1 MADLE
6 GVATGVGSSMERLL
20 RGDGPGI
27 WLEKSRGGEGVAWES
42 LMRAILPGEALR
54 FPGETL
60 RVEGDTRRGE
70 GDGDPKTSSGT
81 VFGDGSP
88 PEGTRLELR
97 NGDFETKASCLR
109 TLNAADWRGVRLPC
123 RISGDSFSLLP
134 ETFRSPGDPL
144 DETLGKA
151 TFRSLDTFLVPLT
164 ADPLGVRLADLGF
177 AEMPK
182 PIAALGVFGAP
193 IAALAA

>member
-1 MADLE
+1 ME
-6 GVATGVGSSMERLL
+6 GEIR
-20 RGDGPGI
+20 RGDGD
-27 WLEKSRGGEGVAWES
+27 GE
-42 LMRAILPGEALR
+42 PN
-54 FPGETL
+54 
-60 RVEGDTRRGE
+60 
-70 GDGDPKTSSGT
+70 TSSGT

-88 PEGTRLELR
+88 PEGTLLELR
-97 NGDFETKASCLR
+97 KGDFETRASCLR
-109 TLNAADWRGVRLPC
+109 TLNAADWRGVRLAC

-151 TFRSLDTFLVPLT
+151 TLRSLDTFLVPLT